1 MSNKKY
7 IRLDADNVG
16 DSIELSLM
24 NEDVEKSQEIH
35 FKIQKSIN
43 SILEK
48 LKIHSST
55 SILMRG
61 CDDILFSIN
70 EKDFEKVF
78 IEKIKREFK
87 AESGFSLSIGIGDS
101 IPLALENLRI
111 AKLSGKN
118 KIVDINNC

>member
-24 NEDVEKSQEIH
+24 NEDIKKSQETH
-35 FKIQKSIN
+35 FKIQESIN

-48 LKIHSST
+48 LKTHSGT

-61 CDDILFSIN
+61 CDDILLSIN
-70 EKDFEKVF
+70 EKDFDVDF

-87 AESGFSLSIGIGDS
+87 IESGFSLSIGIGNS
-101 IPLALENLRI
+101 IPIALQNLRI

-118 KIVDINNC
+118 KIVDNNNS

>member
-24 NEDVEKSQEIH
+24 NEDIKKSQETH
-35 FKIQKSIN
+35 FKIQESIN

-48 LKIHSST
+48 LKTHSGT

-61 CDDILFSIN
+61 CDDILLSIN
-70 EKDFEKVF
+70 EKDFDVNF

-87 AESGFSLSIGIGDS
+87 IESGFSLSIGIGNS
-101 IPLALENLRI
+101 IPIALQNLRI

-118 KIVDINNC
+118 KIVDNNNS